1 VIVARRRTKLGKGI
15 ERDGR
20 EDALSYVVMKVL

>member
-1 VIVARRRTKLGKGI
+1 MARRSTKLGKGI
-15 ERDGR
+15 EKDGR